1 MKDMTPREILDAID
15 KGMEKV
21 RRQFVKNKA
30 GMGIIM
36 PVAKSAKARQAQRAA
51 KKIRKNLD
59 TET

>member
-15 KGMEKV
+15 SGLEKV

-36 PVAKSAKARQAQRAA
+36 PVAKSAKARQAQRSA
-51 KKIRKNLD
+51 KKLKENSD
-59 TET
+59 TKT